1 MVTILSRYYIK
12 GEHEGKSEVFAQN
25 LPGMPDNIRLSS
37 KGGYW
42 VGFASIRTDVSDLM
56 TQYPR
61 ARRFIAKVGN
71 CYSIV
76 NGYVLKVVTPCGYT
90 DLYFLFIYS
99 CFIDRLCKKALGTSG
114 QNIPN
119 CQWKFILLYTNYTNV
134 TWSDW
139 ECSNSPEWSAGP
151 LWG

>member
-42 VGFASIRTDVSDLM
+42 VGFASIRTDVSDLII
-56 TQYPR
+56 QYPR

-90 DLYFLFIYS
+90 DLYYIVIYS
-99 CFIDRLCKKALGTSG
+99 CFI
-114 QNIPN
+114 
-119 CQWKFILLYTNYTNV
+119 
-134 TWSDW
+134 
-139 ECSNSPEWSAGP
+139 
-151 LWG
+151 